1 MSDGAAADVARLAGS
16 FRWRDEERLICF
28 ARGIAAEALDL
39 LEAEGMRPYVLL
51 TGSRDVSAAAALPSG
66 ASAVIPVPPG
76 PVPEAAS
83 SVEALGLG
91 AERLPI
97 VALGGGR
104 VIDAAKAL
112 ASAHDLEVAAVP
124 TTLSGAEMTAGHRPL
139 ADGRGASPKRPRLVV
154 NDPALSA
161 SLAASDLAASAM
173 NALGHA
179 MEAFYG
185 PGADPVTTAAA
196 TRAVELIVGHLE
208 PALDAAAEQDRDQL
222 ALGSLLA
229 GYALGGTGLGVHHVL
244 CQTIV
249 RHTGAAHARVN
260 AVMLPHTLRFMLT
273 RRSRELAQLERVLS
287 GQNEGAGAAELVT
300 RLAALSGAT
309 GLEQLGITDDELPA
323 VAAAAQRRAEL
334 RRMTPFPTTAEL
346 LAVLQT
352 ALRSAEPRGQ

>member
-1 MSDGAAADVARLAGS
+1 MSAGAAADVARLSGS

-28 ARGIAAEALDL
+28 AKGVAAEALDL

-51 TGSRDVSAAAALPSG
+51 TGSRGVSVAAALPSS
-66 ASAVIPVPPG
+66 ASAVISVPPG

-112 ASAHDLEVAAVP
+112 ASAHGLEVAAIP

-139 ADGRGASPKRPRLVV
+139 ADGRGASPKRPCLVV

-161 SLAASDLAASAM
+161 SMATSDLAASAM

-185 PGADPVTTAAA
+185 PGADSVTTAAA
-196 TRAVELIVGHLE
+196 TRAVELIAGHLE
-208 PALDAAAEQDRDQL
+208 PAMDAAAGQDREQL

-249 RHTGAAHARVN
+249 RLTGAAHARVN

-273 RRSRELAQLERVLS
+273 RRRAELAQLVRVLS
-287 GQNEGAGAAELVT
+287 CQNEGAGAAELIA

-309 GLEQLGITDDELPA
+309 RLEQLGITDAELPA
-323 VAAAAQRRAEL
+323 VAAAAQKRSEL
-334 RRMTPFPTTAEL
+334 RRMTPSPTTSDL
-346 LAVLQT
+346 LAVLE
-352 ALRSAEPRGQ
+352 AAR